1 VGVLNIY
8 DIMFAHNVDKKLR
21 VLKVNFLLSRWQHRG
36 RSLRSVTAWYCIVK
50 LLVDLSKSNV
60 KINLGVFALDQCT
73 RYQVHVCMYVCMYVC
88 GYFIEVL

>member
-1 VGVLNIY
+1 MGVLNIY

-50 LLVDLSKSNV
+50 LLVGLTNSNV
-60 KINLGVFALDQCT
+60 TINFGVLRLTIA
-73 RYQVHVCMYVCMYVC
+73 RVIKCMYVCMYVGLC